1 MDTFSL
7 RQAFKQAKKE
17 GEAIYK
23 TKADEIAAKKQ
34 AIEPQVQLLNE
45 ELKAGS
51 ITPEEYQ
58 VKLKDLL

>member
-1 MDTFSL
+1 MVQDLS
-7 RQAFKQAKKE
+7 
-17 GEAIYK
+17 EAIYK